1 MSWLNLPF
9 FGLFLFVSFS
19 VNLSLLF
26 VWGQSQLQILSITS
40 FPSVTEIVSSKIK
53 FSKKSF
59 RNFLS
64 SEINYSFIKT
74 STDKE
79 EINKIIS
86 SLNTKKSCAPSSIPT
101 KVLHLQEQISN
112 HFATICNLLFSTG
125 LFYAFLKTVIAIHI
139 HKKNSGLVQTHFSLI
154 KYW

>member
-9 FGLFLFVSFS
+9 LGLFLFVSSS

-40 FPSVTEIVSSKIK
+40 FPSVTEIVSSKII

-86 SLNTKKSCAPSSIPT
+86 SLNTNKSSAPNTIPT
-101 KVLHLQEQISN
+101 KDLHLQEQISN

-139 HKKNSGLVQTHFSLI
+139 HKKNSGLV
-154 KYW
+154 